1 MTTIPL
7 YGFVAGDALGVLV
20 LIDEDDT
27 IAELAQRLQA
37 AAQVRVAP
45 RPEVRVHVR
54 GRPLERTATVKQ
66 AGLVALDRVD
76 LDADTGEPGA
86 APGVP

>member
-1 MTTIPL
+1 MTMIPL

-20 LIDEDDT
+20 LIDEDEA
-27 IAELAQRLQA
+27 IGELANRLQQ

-45 RPEVRVHVR
+45 RPNVRVHAH
-54 GRPLERTATVKQ
+54 GRLLERTATVKQ

-76 LDADTGEPGA
+76 LDIDAGEPGA
-86 APGVP
+86 PGAP